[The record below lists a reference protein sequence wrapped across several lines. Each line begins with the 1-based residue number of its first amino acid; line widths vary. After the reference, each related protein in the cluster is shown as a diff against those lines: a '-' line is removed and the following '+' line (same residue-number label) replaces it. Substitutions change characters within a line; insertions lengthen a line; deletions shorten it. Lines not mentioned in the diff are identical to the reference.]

1 MCNLKIVVFIGN
13 YWYKKV
19 VDTLILLWYN
29 IGVFGDALVSTGI
42 IEHKWQVELFTLQTK
57 LNITGN
63 SIKTAFANLFNR
75 NTELAFA

>member
-1 MCNLKIVVFIGN
+1 MLPCY
-13 YWYKKV
+13 YWQLNTV
-19 VDTLILLWYN
+19 AILILLRYN
-29 IGVFGDALVSTGI
+29 IDVFGDALVSTGI

-63 SIKTAFANLFNR
+63 SIKTAFANLFNK